1 MRKKQ
6 IDNKLLKDIADKI
19 NGGAENKEDNLD
31 LKLPAKIRF
40 RPFNIR
46 LSFDKYEDEDANR
59 PF

>member
-19 NGGAENKEDNLD
+19 NGGGDNKDDNLN

-46 LSFDKYEDEDANR
+46 LSFDK
-59 PF
+59 